1 MAGLG
6 DRFIFLSHVCIFGWT
21 SLLFITWKA
30 RLHQVLNFWMS
41 SEFIWRVS
49 PKIYILGPVL
59 PGSIWEC
66 HPGCWRA
73 TVLHEESSQRQ
84 LWPRVC
90 SFGASEARRSLIF
103 KEGTAITGYTMDQS
117 VWVWVDL
124 LRCGFRVGKKV
135 MKTRQRHRAGGQLF
149 LILPVTASRRV
160 IPCFMYMWTC
170 HCSICKH
177 IG

>member
-6 DRFIFLSHVCIFGWT
+6 DGFIFLSHVCIFGWT

-66 HPGCWRA
+66 RPGCWRA
-73 TVLHEESSQRQ
+73 TALHEESSQRQ
-84 LWPRVC
+84 LWPRVR
-90 SFGASEARRSLIF
+90 SFGASEARRSLVF

-124 LRCGFRVGKKV
+124 LRCGFRVGKKTW
-135 MKTRQRHRAGGQLF
+135 KPDIGTELGESFSLF
-149 LILPVTASRRV
+149 SQSLHPGEWYHVLCACEPVTVPYAN
-160 IPCFMYMWTC
+160 
-170 HCSICKH
+170 K
-177 IG
+177 G